1 MTRIYAFLAVLI
13 LLTVSLPGKAQD
25 KLKKRKIG
33 DHVTMK
39 IPESFIPMS
48 ERDMWQRVSSYRKA
62 LALYTDMDRLVEL
75 GVNHSF
81 SIWEDGDYATMK
93 DVYKASILELYDNV
107 EFMKEELM
115 IINKR
120 TFLVF
125 EFVSSVKADE
135 TDLTLRRPVEKYTYI
150 QFSVFDGE
158 TYVFN
163 FSAAKRLREK
173 GTSVGVINMHTVKP
187 IDKKAVVEAARHA
200 GAIVTAEE
208 HQLNGGLGSAIAE
221 VLGENIPVPMERV
234 AILDTFGESGEPNVL
249 MDHYHLGIDD
259 VVRAVL
265 NVKERKHAG

>member
-1 MTRIYAFLAVLI
+1 MTRIYAFLVGLF
-13 LLTVSLPGKAQD
+13 LLAVSLPGEAQD

-33 DHVTMK
+33 AHVTMK

-62 LALYTDMDRLVEL
+62 LALYTDIDRLVEL

-81 SIWEDGDYATMK
+81 SIWEEGDYATMK

-135 TDLTLRRPVEKYTYI
+135 TDLTLRSPVEKYTYI

-163 FSAAKRLREK
+163 FSAAKRLKDKWQSTAHEVMN
-173 GTSVGVINMHTVKP
+173 SV
-187 IDKKAVVEAARHA
+187 
-200 GAIVTAEE
+200 
-208 HQLNGGLGSAIAE
+208 
-221 VLGENIPVPMERV
+221 VL
-234 AILDTFGESGEPNVL
+234 
-249 MDHYHLGIDD
+249 
-259 VVRAVL
+259 
-265 NVKERKHAG
+265 K